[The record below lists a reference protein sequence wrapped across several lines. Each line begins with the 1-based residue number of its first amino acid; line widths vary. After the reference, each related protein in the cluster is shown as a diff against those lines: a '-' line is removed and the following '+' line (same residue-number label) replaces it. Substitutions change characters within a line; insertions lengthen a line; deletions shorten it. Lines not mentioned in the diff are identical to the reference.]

1 VAVRTLLLWCVSG
14 LCALSVLHGTRLPIR
29 TYTTADGL
37 ARDHILCIAQDSH
50 GFLWFCTAEGLSR
63 FDGYRFTNYTTAQ
76 GLPDNEIE
84 DFLETRAGV
93 YWVATGGGLCR
104 FDPAGAG
111 ASRFHC
117 LGMTGAGG
125 VPAPLVLYEDRSG
138 AVWAGGGGGVFR
150 LGPKDSAFHEVDMPR
165 REDDMATAILMD
177 RRGVLWVGLANG
189 LYRRDPDGSAKRYTK
204 ADGLPADYI
213 MALIEDR
220 AGHMW
225 VGTRGG
231 LARVDTAREAGG
243 APGGLGGLRVYG
255 VKDGLPAPRVE
266 SLLETSDGTV
276 WVGTTLGIAEYIPGT
291 RDGGREFRSYT
302 LAQGLSA
309 RSVGALAEDRDGNLW
324 IGTFGSGAMKVAH
337 SGFVTYAEADGLPY
351 AVSVM
356 ETRQGE
362 FCAISRGESGITIGR
377 FDGRRFESVQPAWPK
392 SLTYFG
398 WGRGQIAVQDEGGE
412 WWIATGQGLC
422 RFGAAARVQQ
432 LAGARPKAIYTTR
445 DGLAGENIFRVFEDS
460 RCDIWIGTIGL
471 DHADGLA
478 RWGRKTGRI
487 EAFSTADGLPKS
499 PVPTAF
505 AEDGSGNV
513 WIGLFHGG
521 LARYRP
527 GGRFTTFTA
536 AEGIPGQVRT
546 LYMDAAGRLWIGTTQ
561 GLVRA
566 DDLTAERPRFS
577 TFTTTHG
584 LSSAYVGAIAEDRW
598 GRIYAA
604 TGRGIDRFEPQP
616 GGPGRIRHYTTS
628 DGVVPG
634 ELELALRDRQ
644 GALWFSSPLGLSQL
658 APSLERTRA
667 PPPVLITGLSAGGV
681 ARAISDLGESN
692 VAGLKLGQTPIR
704 VDFVGLDCSPGEA
717 LHYQYML
724 ENADREWGPP
734 TDQRTVVYASL
745 AAGTYRFLVRAV
757 ASDGAA
763 SPRPATIAFTVPPP
777 AWRSW
782 WFLAA
787 CGLAGVL
794 LLLALHRYRLA
805 QAVAVADVRT
815 RIATDLHDDI
825 GASLSQIA
833 ILSEVAK
840 RTALSPEAGAR
851 LPLTEIAGISRALV
865 DAMSDIVW
873 AINPDHDHLSN
884 LVYRMRRFATDVLGG
899 QGIALQFRSSVAEHD
914 LKIGVDV
921 RRQVYLI
928 FKEGIHN
935 IARHSGADRVEAD
948 LDRVGDHLTLRL
960 SDNGRG
966 FDPDAEYQ
974 GRGLANM
981 RKRAAALRG
990 KVEFTSA
997 PGKGTLLRMTVP
1009 VERRT
1014 ILAAVR
1020 GTAAKVSDKLR
1031 AWQTGVHRR

>member
-1 VAVRTLLLWCVSG
+1 MLLWCAPG
-14 LCALSVLHGTRLPIR
+14 LYALSVLYATRLPIR

-93 YWVATGGGLCR
+93 YWVATAGGLCR
-104 FDPAGAG
+104 FEPAGAG

-117 LGMTGAGG
+117 YALTGAGG
-125 VPAPLVLYEDRSG
+125 VPAPLVLYEDRAG
-138 AVWAGGGGGVFR
+138 AVWAGGAGGVFR
-150 LGPKDSAFHEVDMPR
+150 LAPKDTSFHEVEMPR
-165 REDDMATAILMD
+165 SEDATVTAILID
-177 RRGVLWVGLANG
+177 RRGVLWIGLSNG
-189 LYRRDPDGSAKRYTK
+189 LYRRDPDGSARTYTR
-204 ADGLPADYI
+204 ADGLPNDYI

-220 AGHMW
+220 AGRLW
-225 VGTRGG
+225 AGTRGG
-231 LARVDTAREAGG
+231 LARLDAPAEAAG
-243 APGGLGGLRVYG
+243 AHGGLGGLRVYG
-255 VKDGLPAPRVE
+255 IKDGLPSSRVE

-276 WVGTTLGIAEYIPGT
+276 WVGTNLGIAEYTPGT
-291 RDGGREFRSYT
+291 RGGGREFRSYT

-337 SGFVTYAEADGLPY
+337 NGFVTYAEADGLPW
-351 AVSVM
+351 AVSLL

-362 FCAISRGESGITIGR
+362 FCAISRGETGITMAR
-377 FDGRRFESVQPAWPK
+377 FDGRRFESIRPAWPK

-398 WGRGQIAVQDEGGE
+398 WGRGQIAVQDEEAE

-422 RFGAAARVQQ
+422 RFPAAARLDQ
-432 LAGARPKAIYTTR
+432 LAGARPKRIYTTR

-460 RCDIWIGTIGL
+460 QCDIWIGTIGL
-471 DHADGLA
+471 DMADGLA
-478 RWGRKTGRI
+478 RWRRKTGRI
-487 EAFSTADGLPKS
+487 EAFSPADGLPKS

-505 AEDGSGNV
+505 AEDRAGNV

-527 GGRFTTFTA
+527 GGKFTTFTA
-536 AEGIPGQVRT
+536 ADGIPGQVRT
-546 LYMDAAGRLWIGTTQ
+546 LYMEAGGRLWIGTTQ

-566 DDLTAERPRFS
+566 DDLTAERPQFT
-577 TFTTTHG
+577 TFTTAHG
-584 LSSAYVGAIAEDRW
+584 LSSAYIGAIAEDNW
-598 GRIYAA
+598 GRIYAP
-604 TGRGIDRFEPQP
+604 TGRGIDRFEPQS
-616 GGPGRIRHYTTS
+616 GGPGRIRHYTTA

-658 APSLERTRA
+658 VPSLERRPA

-681 ARAISDLGESN
+681 ARGISDLGESS

-704 VDFVGLDCSPGEA
+704 VDFVGLDYSPGEA

-724 ENADREWGPP
+724 ENADRDWGPP

-745 AAGTYRFLVRAV
+745 AAGSYRFLVRAV
-757 ASDGAA
+757 ASDGAV
-763 SPRPATIAFTVPPP
+763 SPRPAAITFTIPPP
-777 AWRSW
+777 VWRAW
-782 WFLAA
+782 WFLSA
-787 CGLAGVL
+787 CGLAGLL

-833 ILSEVAK
+833 ILSEVAQ
-840 RTALSPEAGAR
+840 RTALSPEAGMR
-851 LPLTEIAGISRALV
+851 LPLSEIAGISRALV

-884 LVYRMRRFATDVLGG
+884 LVYRMRRFAADVLGG
-899 QGIALQFRSSVAEHD
+899 QGIALRFNSSVVEHD

-935 IARHSGADRVEAD
+935 IARHSGANRVEVD
-948 LDRVGDHLTLRL
+948 LDRVEDLLTLRL
-960 SDNGRG
+960 RDNGTG
-966 FDPDAEYQ
+966 FDPAAEFQ

-990 KVEFTSA
+990 RAEFASA

-1009 VERRT
+1009 LERKT

-1020 GTAAKVSDKLR
+1020 GTAARVLGKLR

>member
-1 VAVRTLLLWCVSG
+1 MLWFASG
-14 LCALSVLHGTRLPIR
+14 LYALCVLHATRLPIR

-93 YWVATGGGLCR
+93 YWVATAGGLCR
-104 FDPAGAG
+104 FEPAGA
-111 ASRFHC
+111 APSRFHC
-117 LGMTGAGG
+117 YAMTGAGG
-125 VPAPLVLYEDRSG
+125 LPAPLVLYEDRAG
-138 AVWAGGGGGVFR
+138 AVWAGGAGGVFR
-150 LGPKDSAFHEVDMPR
+150 LDPKDTSFRQVEMPR
-165 REDDMATAILMD
+165 SSDATVTAILID
-177 RRGVLWVGLANG
+177 RRAVLWIGLSNG
-189 LYRRDPDGSAKRYTK
+189 LYRRDPDGSARTYTR

-213 MALIEDR
+213 MALTEDR
-220 AGHMW
+220 AGRAW
-225 VGTRGG
+225 VATRGG
-231 LARVDTAREAGG
+231 LARVDAAAQPGG
-243 APGGLGGLRVYG
+243 AHGGLGGLRVYG
-255 VKDGLPAPRVE
+255 IKDGLPSLRVE
-266 SLLETSDGTV
+266 SLLEMSDGTV
-276 WVGTTLGIAEYIPGT
+276 WVGTSLGIAEYTPGA

-351 AVSVM
+351 AVSLM
-356 ETRQGE
+356 ETRRGE
-362 FCAISRGESGITIGR
+362 LCALSRGESGISIAR
-377 FDGRRFESVQPAWPK
+377 FDGRRFEQIRPAWPK
-392 SLTYFG
+392 NLTYFG
-398 WGRGQIAVQDEGGE
+398 WGRGQIAVQDEAAE

-422 RFGAAARVQQ
+422 RFPAAARLDQ
-432 LAGARPKAIYTTR
+432 LAGARPKKIYTAR

-471 DHADGLA
+471 DSADGLA
-478 RWGRKTGRI
+478 RWRRKTGRI
-487 EAFSTADGLPKS
+487 EAFSPVDGLPKR

-505 AEDGSGNV
+505 AEDRAGNV

-527 GGRFTTFTA
+527 GARFTTFTA

-546 LYMDAAGRLWIGTTQ
+546 LYMDDSGVLWIGTTQ

-566 DDLTAERPRFS
+566 DDVTAERPRFT
-577 TFTTTHG
+577 TFTTAHG
-584 LSSAYVGAIAEDRW
+584 LSSAYIGAMAEDRW

-604 TGRGIDRFEPQP
+604 TGRGIDRFEPQS
-616 GGPGRIRHYTTS
+616 GGPGRIRRYTTA

-658 APSLERTRA
+658 VPSLERTRA
-667 PPPVLITGLSAGGV
+667 PPPVLITGLSAGGLP
-681 ARAISDLGESN
+681 RAISDLGESS
-692 VAGLKLGQTPIR
+692 VAGLKLAQTPIR
-704 VDFVGLDCSPGEA
+704 VDFVGLDYSPGEA
-717 LHYQYML
+717 LRYQYML
-724 ENADREWGPP
+724 ENADRDWSPP

-757 ASDGAA
+757 ASDGTA
-763 SPRPATIAFTVPPP
+763 SPRPATIAFTIPPP
-777 AWRSW
+777 VWRSW
-782 WFLAA
+782 WFLSAG
-787 CGLAGVL
+787 GLAGL
-794 LLLALHRYRLA
+794 LLLFALHRYRLA

-833 ILSEVAK
+833 ILSEVAQ
-840 RTALSPEAGAR
+840 RTALSPEPGTR

-873 AINPDHDHLSN
+873 AINPDHDRLSN
-884 LVYRMRRFATDVLGG
+884 LVYRMRRFAMDVLGG
-899 QGIALQFRSSVAEHD
+899 QGIAVRFRSTVVDHD

-928 FKEGIHN
+928 FKEGVHN
-935 IARHSGADRVEAD
+935 IARHSGADRVQVD
-948 LDRVGDHLTLRL
+948 LDRLEDRLMLQLR
-960 SDNGRG
+960 DNGAG
-966 FDPDAEYQ
+966 FDPDAQHQ

-981 RKRAAALRG
+981 RQRAAALRG
-990 KVEFTSA
+990 KVEFASA

-1009 VERRT
+1009 LERKT

-1020 GTAAKVSDKLR
+1020 GTATRVSGKLR

>member
-1 VAVRTLLLWCVSG
+1 MG
-14 LCALSVLHGTRLPIR
+14 LYALCVLHAVRLPIR

-37 ARDHILCIAQDSH
+37 ARDHILCITQDSH

-76 GLPDNEIE
+76 GLPDNEIQ

-93 YWVATGGGLCR
+93 YWVATSGGLCR

-111 ASRFHC
+111 VSRFHC
-117 LGMTGAGG
+117 YPVTGAGG
-125 VPAPLVLYEDRSG
+125 VPGPLVLYEDRSG

-150 LGPKDSAFHEVDMPR
+150 LDPKGASFHLVEIPR
-165 REDDMATAILMD
+165 REEDTVSAILID
-177 RRGVLWVGLANG
+177 RRGVLWIGLSNG
-189 LYRRDPDGSAKRYTK
+189 LYRRDPNGTVRTYTT

-220 AGHMW
+220 AGHVW

-231 LARVDTAREAGG
+231 LARVDMTADARGV
-243 APGGLGGLRVYG
+243 LGGLRVYG
-255 VKDGLPAPRVE
+255 TKDGLPAPRVE
-266 SLLETSDGTV
+266 SLLESSDGTV
-276 WVGTTLGIAEYIPGT
+276 WVGTTLGIAEYTPEA

-351 AVSVM
+351 AVSLV
-356 ETRQGE
+356 ETQQGE
-362 FCAISRGESGITIGR
+362 LCAVSRGESGITIAR
-377 FDGRRFESVQPAWPK
+377 FDGRRFESIRPAWPK
-392 SLTYFG
+392 GLTYFG
-398 WGRGQIAVQDEGGE
+398 WGRGQIALQDEHGE

-422 RFGAAARVQQ
+422 RFGAATRVDQ
-432 LAGARPKAIYTTR
+432 LAGARPKTIYTTR

-471 DHADGLA
+471 ESADGLA
-478 RWGRKTGRI
+478 RLQRKTGRI
-487 EAFSTADGLPKS
+487 EAFSPANGLPKS

-505 AEDGSGNV
+505 AEDRSGNV

-527 GGRFTTFTA
+527 GGRFTTFTV
-536 AEGIPGQVRT
+536 AEGIPGRVRT
-546 LYMDAAGRLWIGTTQ
+546 LFMDTIGSLWIGTTQ

-566 DDLTAERPRFS
+566 DDLTAERPRFT
-577 TFTTTHG
+577 TFTTADG
-584 LSSAYVGAIAEDRW
+584 LSSAYIGAIAEDRW

-604 TGRGIDRFEPQP
+604 TGRGIDRFEPQS
-616 GGPGRIRHYTTS
+616 GGPGRIRHYTTA

-634 ELELALRDRQ
+634 ELELALLDRQ

-681 ARAISDLGESN
+681 PRAVSDLGESSI
-692 VAGLKLGQTPIR
+692 AGLKLAQTPIR
-704 VDFVGLDCSPGEA
+704 VDFVGLDYSPGEA

-724 ENADREWGPP
+724 ENADREWSPP

-745 AAGTYRFLVRAV
+745 GAGTYRFLVRAV

-763 SPRPATIAFTVPPP
+763 SARPATLAFTIPPP

-794 LLLALHRYRLA
+794 LLFALHRYRVA

-833 ILSEVAK
+833 ILSEVAQ
-840 RTALSPEAGAR
+840 RAAPSPEESAR
-851 LPLTEIAGISRALV
+851 VPLSEIAGISRALV

-928 FKEGIHN
+928 FKEGVHN

-948 LDRVGDHLTLRL
+948 LDRAGDHLTLRL
-960 SDNGRG
+960 SDNGKG
-966 FDPDAEYQ
+966 FDPNVEYQ

-990 KVEFTSA
+990 KVVCASA
-997 PGKGTLLRMTVP
+997 PGKGTLLCMTVP
-1009 VERRT
+1009 LERRY
-1014 ILAAVR
+1014 
-1020 GTAAKVSDKLR
+1020 
-1031 AWQTGVHRR
+1031 WQR

>member
-1 VAVRTLLLWCVSG
+1 MLLL
-14 LCALSVLHGTRLPIR
+14 LCAMGSYAFSVLHATRLPIR

-63 FDGYRFTNYTTAQ
+63 FDGYRFANYTTAQ
-76 GLPDNEIE
+76 GLPNNEIE

-93 YWVATGGGLCR
+93 YWVATRGGLCR
-104 FDPAGAG
+104 YEPAGTG

-117 LGMTGAGG
+117 YAVTGAGG
-125 VPAPLVLYEDRSG
+125 IPAPLVLYEDRAG
-138 AVWAGGGGGVFR
+138 AVWAGGAGGVFR
-150 LGPKDSAFHEVDMPR
+150 LDAKDTLFHQVEMPR
-165 REDDMATAILMD
+165 GSDATVTAILMD
-177 RRGVLWVGLANG
+177 GHGVLWIGLSRG
-189 LYRRDPDGSAKRYTK
+189 LYRRDPDGSARTYTR

-213 MALIEDR
+213 MALMEDH
-220 AGHMW
+220 AGRVW

-231 LARVDTAREAGG
+231 LARVDTAGEVTGAG
-243 APGGLGGLRVYG
+243 GGLGGWRVYG
-255 VKDGLPAPRVE
+255 TKDGLPGPRVE

-276 WVGTTLGIAEYIPGT
+276 WVGTSLGVAEYTPGA

-337 SGFVTYAEADGLPY
+337 SAFVTYAEADGLPY
-351 AVSVM
+351 AVSLM
-356 ETRQGE
+356 ETPQGE
-362 FCAISRGESGITIGR
+362 FCAIARGETGITIAR
-377 FDGRRFESVQPAWPK
+377 FDGRRFETVRPAWPK
-392 SLTYFG
+392 DLTYFG
-398 WGRGQIAVQDEGGE
+398 WGRGQIALQDEGGE
-412 WWIATGQGLC
+412 WWMATGQGLC
-422 RFGAAARVQQ
+422 RFPSAARLDQ
-432 LAGARPKAIYTTR
+432 LAGARPKTIYTTR
-445 DGLAGENIFRVFEDS
+445 DGLAGDNIFRVFEDS

-471 DHADGLA
+471 DTADGLA
-478 RWGRKTGRI
+478 RWRRKTGRI
-487 EAFSTADGLPKS
+487 EPFSPADGLPKS

-505 AEDGSGNV
+505 AEDRAGNL

-536 AEGIPGQVRT
+536 ADGIPEQVRT
-546 LYMDAAGRLWIGTTQ
+546 LYVDAGGSLWIGTTQ

-566 DDLTAERPRFS
+566 DDLAAERPRFE
-577 TFTTTHG
+577 TFTTAHG

-598 GRIYAA
+598 GRIYAT
-604 TGRGIDRFEPQP
+604 TGRGIDRFESQS
-616 GGPGRIRHYTTS
+616 GGPGRIRHYTTA

-644 GALWFSSPLGLSQL
+644 GGLWFSSPLGLSQL
-658 APSLERTRA
+658 VPSLERTRA

-681 ARAISDLGESN
+681 AHAISDLGESS

-704 VDFVGLDCSPGEA
+704 VDFVGLDYTPGEA

-724 ENADREWGPP
+724 ENADRDWGPP

-745 AAGTYRFLVRAV
+745 AAGSYRFVVRAV
-757 ASDGAA
+757 ASDGST
-763 SPRPATIAFTVPPP
+763 SPRPATIAFTIPPP
-777 AWRSW
+777 VWRTW
-782 WFLAA
+782 WFLVA
-787 CGLAGVL
+787 CGLVGL
-794 LLLALHRYRLA
+794 LLLFALHRYRLA

-833 ILSEVAK
+833 ILSEVA
-840 RTALSPEAGAR
+840 RHSALSPEAGTR
-851 LPLTEIAGISRALV
+851 LPLTEIAGISRGLV

-873 AINPDHDHLSN
+873 AINPDHDRLSN

-899 QGIALQFRSSVAEHD
+899 QGIELLFRSSVAEHD

-928 FKEGIHN
+928 FKEGVHN
-935 IARHSGADRVEAD
+935 IARHSGAGRVQVD
-948 LDRVGDHLTLRL
+948 LDRVEDSLSLRL
-960 SDNGRG
+960 SDNGAG
-966 FDPDAEYQ
+966 FDPNAEYQ

-981 RKRAAALRG
+981 RKRAATLRG
-990 KVEFTSA
+990 TVELVSA
-997 PGKGTLLRMTVP
+997 PGKGALLRMTVP
-1009 VERRT
+1009 LERKT
-1014 ILAAVR
+1014 ILAAMR
-1020 GTAAKVSDKLR
+1020 GTAARVSSKLR
-1031 AWQTGVHRR
+1031 AWQTRVHRR